1 MPRPT
6 KGFRELL
13 DEAEAL
19 VQGLEPV
26 RAVELHA
33 AGEAKFI
40 DLRDVDELEA
50 EGRIPGSHHVPRGN
64 LEFRVDP
71 ASPFH
76 DPVFDTSGPFVLYCA
91 GGWRSTLAA
100 RALLEMGLV
109 DVSFVRG
116 GFAAWRDAG
125 GVRDDSP
132 L

>member
-1 MPRPT
+1 MARPK
-6 KGFRELL
+6 KGFRALL

-19 VQGLEPV
+19 VRGLEPA
-26 RAVELHA
+26 RALELHA
-33 AGEAKFI
+33 AGEAHFI
-40 DLRDVDELEA
+40 DLRDADELNA
-50 EGRIPGSHHVPRGN
+50 EGRIPGSFHVPRGN

-76 DPVFDTSGPFVLYCA
+76 DPVFDREGPFVLYCA

-100 RALLEMGLV
+100 RALLEMGLE

-125 GVRDDSP
+125 GARDDSP